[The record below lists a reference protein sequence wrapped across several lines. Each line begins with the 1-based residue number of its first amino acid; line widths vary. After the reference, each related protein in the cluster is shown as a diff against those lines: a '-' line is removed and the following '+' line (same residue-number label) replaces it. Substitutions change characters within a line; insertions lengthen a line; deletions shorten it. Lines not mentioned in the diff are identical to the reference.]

1 MPTALLAP
9 VGVTISELKKSPSAA
24 LGAGRGRPVAI
35 LNHNTPTHYAVP
47 AAAWEAIVEVLD
59 DAELNRIC
67 DERLAAERHL
77 AEDVDLDELMAPR
90 QSGRSRAA

>member
-24 LGAGRGRPVAI
+24 LEAGRGRPVAI
-35 LNHNTPTHYAVP
+35 LNHNTPTHYAVT
-47 AAAWEAIVEVLD
+47 AGVWEAIVEALD

-67 DERLAAERHL
+67 DERLADGEAPVRMTMEQLRARRLERT
-77 AEDVDLDELMAPR
+77 
-90 QSGRSRAA
+90 RAA